1 MTIAKKDSRQDIL
14 VAMVPFTFADFTAND
29 GTLEDA
35 IELPQNAV
43 VVGGGIVIDT
53 AFNGTTSDT
62 LTVGDSDVD
71 DRYKAGIDAQAT
83 GYTALVPTA
92 FKMLAQGNVGI
103 GNTNVGGVATAG
115 AGRLILEYVV
125 DGRAHHT
132 QG

>member
-1 MTIAKKDSRQDIL
+1 MTIAKVDSRQDTL
-14 VAMVPFTFADFTAND
+14 VAIVPFTFADFAAHD

-35 IELPQNAV
+35 IELPQNAI

-53 AFNGTTSDT
+53 AFDGVTSDT
-62 LTVGDSDVD
+62 ITVGDAGAA
-71 DRYKAGIDAQAT
+71 DRYAAGVNAQAAA
-83 GYTALVPTA
+83 YTALTPTG

-103 GNTNVGGVATAG
+103 GNTNVGGLATAG